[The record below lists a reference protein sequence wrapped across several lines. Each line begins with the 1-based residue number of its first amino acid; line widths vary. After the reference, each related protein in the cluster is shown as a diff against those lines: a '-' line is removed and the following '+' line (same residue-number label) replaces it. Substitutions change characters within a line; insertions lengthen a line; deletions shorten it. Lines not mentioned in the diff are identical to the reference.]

1 MSATER
7 HAHETPSKTPKRFI
21 TVILLAFVVPVIA
34 IILIVQL
41 VTTYGMKSAPER
53 SIGTE
58 LATANR
64 IRPVAGVNVAGSERA
79 ADQTGEEVVKSTCV
93 GCHGPGTAGAPKI
106 GDQQA
111 WAKRIEKGLE
121 QLTKSAIAGVRS
133 MPSHGGNEQ
142 LSDLEIARAIVTM
155 ANQSGGKL
163 NEPVGP
169 ASRAAART
177 PEQIVQLSCGNC
189 HLTGK
194 NGAPKIGDRAAWTP
208 LVSRGLEAVTQ
219 AAVNG
224 HGNMPARGGLANLT
238 ESEIRNTIVYMFNL
252 GTGKPAAEAAPAAK
266 QAAAAPAAAKK
277 ADGKSIY
284 EASCVACHA
293 AGVAGAPKAGDK
305 AVWAPRIKT
314 GMNTMY
320 TIALKGKGAMPPK
333 GGNASL
339 QDADVKAA
347 VDYLVS
353 LAK

>member
-1 MSATER
+1 M
-7 HAHETPSKTPKRFI
+7 
-21 TVILLAFVVPVIA
+21 
-34 IILIVQL
+34 
-41 VTTYGMKSAPER
+41 
-53 SIGTE
+53 
-58 LATANR
+58 
-64 IRPVAGVNVAGSERA
+64 
-79 ADQTGEEVVKSTCV
+79 
-93 GCHGPGTAGAPKI
+93 
-106 GDQQA
+106 
-111 WAKRIEKGLE
+111 
-121 QLTKSAIAGVRS
+121 
-133 MPSHGGNEQ
+133 
-142 LSDLEIARAIVTM
+142 
-155 ANQSGGKL
+155 
-163 NEPVGP
+163 
-169 ASRAAART
+169 
-177 PEQIVQLSCGNC
+177 
-189 HLTGK
+189 
-194 NGAPKIGDRAAWTP
+194 
-208 LVSRGLEAVTQ
+208 
-219 AAVNG
+219 NG